1 MSGFLDRDSE
11 RELER
16 GLGGSWSAFT
26 REARPVAASQET
38 ACQLQRGIGMGRGS
52 GVTTVTVVYD
62 AQLQNEVETLKK
74 EVQELKEAFL
84 QQSQAGRYLS
94 HIVELRDIS
103 YDQAKQE
110 IAKYFEAHHGENI
123 DAADLQEALGIEIE
137 IAIQVCEELE
147 KEAKIKAS

>member
-1 MSGFLDRDSE
+1 M
-11 RELER
+11 
-16 GLGGSWSAFT
+16 
-26 REARPVAASQET
+26 
-38 ACQLQRGIGMGRGS
+38 
-52 GVTTVTVVYD
+52 TVVYD

-84 QQSQAGRYLS
+84 QQSQAGKYLS